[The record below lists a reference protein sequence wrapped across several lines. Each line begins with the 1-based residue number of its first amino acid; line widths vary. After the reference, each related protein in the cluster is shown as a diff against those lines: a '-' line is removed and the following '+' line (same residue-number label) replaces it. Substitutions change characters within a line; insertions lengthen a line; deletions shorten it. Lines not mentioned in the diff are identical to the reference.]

1 MTTDTTIPAAPA
13 LPFNEMKS
21 ICVFCGAQNAVP
33 KSHLEMAHQLGLDM
47 AKAGKQLVY
56 GGGDCGL
63 MGAVANGCLEGGGKA
78 IGVFPRSL
86 GRIEVEHKGLTTMHM
101 VDSMHERKQI
111 MYDNA
116 ETFVILPGGFGT
128 MDEMF
133 EVITWRQ
140 IKIHE
145 KSVIIFN
152 HEGYWDHLIT
162 LMDNII
168 ASGFAKPINRTFY
181 TVVNTKEE
189 LYELLGLEA

>member
-1 MTTDTTIPAAPA
+1 MTDEFKT
-13 LPFNEMKS
+13 MQS

-33 KSHLEMAHQLGLDM
+33 ETHKAMARQLGIDM

-63 MGAVANGCLEGGGKA
+63 MGAVANGVLEGNGKA

-86 GRIEVEHKGLTTMHM
+86 GRIEVEHKGLTQMIM

-111 MYDNA
+111 MYDNSDV
-116 ETFVILPGGFGT
+116 FVVLPGGFGT
-128 MDEMF
+128 LDEMF

-140 IKIHE
+140 IKIHT
-145 KSVIIFN
+145 KQVIIFN
-152 HEGYWDHLIT
+152 HHGYWDHVIA

-168 ASGFAKPINRTFY
+168 STGFAKESNREFY
-181 TVVNTKEE
+181 TVVETKEE
-189 LYELLGLEA
+189 LYRLLGL